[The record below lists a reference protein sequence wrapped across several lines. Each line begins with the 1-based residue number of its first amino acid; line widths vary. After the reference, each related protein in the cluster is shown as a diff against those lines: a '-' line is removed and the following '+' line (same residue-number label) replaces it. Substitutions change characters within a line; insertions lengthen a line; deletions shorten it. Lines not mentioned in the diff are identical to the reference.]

1 MVETKTPE
9 EPSET
14 NQNKEAEP
22 YTEENI
28 DMYIRYSYELY
39 SRILRAKGPKVDLKN
54 YYGSNVDMT
63 GYGESLGNTL
73 GLQQWAY
80 SVFEKVHLS
89 FYQWLVH
96 DCPYTDHKAETNLP
110 RQLRVI

>member
-9 EPSET
+9 EPSEM

-39 SRILRAKGPKVDLKN
+39 SRILRARGPTVAIKN
-54 YYGSNVDMT
+54 YNANVDMT
-63 GYGESLGNTL
+63 GFGETLGNSL
-73 GLQQWAY
+73 SLQQWSSA
-80 SVFEKVHLS
+80 VFEKVHLS